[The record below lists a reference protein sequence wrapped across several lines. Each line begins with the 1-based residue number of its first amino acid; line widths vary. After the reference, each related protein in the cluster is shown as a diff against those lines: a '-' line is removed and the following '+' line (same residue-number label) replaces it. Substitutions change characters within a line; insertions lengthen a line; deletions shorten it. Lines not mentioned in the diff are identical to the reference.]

1 MRLVDAILRQG
12 HLSERTVVE
21 AILTGERPPH
31 LDRCDICAE
40 RALTISRSLDVVRS
54 AAHEAA
60 EAAFPAERLAAQH
73 AQIMRRL
80 EQVDEPTRVITFPGQ
95 ARHNNLDGRAST
107 RRRVAPAWVGV
118 GAAAG
123 LVIGAIGGQ
132 VSARFNQQTVVVQP
146 APPPAPAVSAPG
158 SPTTALATTNAS
170 LLELDTE
177 ALTAFMP
184 QVLEV
189 INDATPRMAQSRQ

>member
-12 HLSERTVVE
+12 HLSEGAIAE
-21 AILTGERPPH
+21 AILTGERPAH

-40 RALTISRSLDVVRS
+40 RALTLSRSLDVVRNVAND
-54 AAHEAA
+54 AAD
-60 EAAFPAERLAAQH
+60 AAFPAERLAAQH
-73 AQIMRRL
+73 AQILRRL
-80 EQVDEPTRVITFPGQ
+80 EQVDEPTRVIAFPSQ
-95 ARHNNLDGRAST
+95 ARPLADGRVST

-118 GAAAG
+118 GVAAG

-132 VSARFNQQTVVVQP
+132 LSARLERQTVVAQP
-146 APPPAPAVSAPG
+146 ASAPAPAAPA
-158 SPTTALATTNAS
+158 PINPATAVATTNAS

-177 ALTAFMP
+177 ALTAYMP

-189 INDATPRMAQSRQ
+189 INDATPRMARQ

>member
-12 HLSERTVVE
+12 HLSERTIVE
-21 AILTGERPPH
+21 AILTGERPAH

-40 RALTISRSLDVVRS
+40 RALTISRSLEAVRS
-54 AAHEAA
+54 AANDAA
-60 EAAFPAERLAAQH
+60 DAVFPAERLNAQH

-80 EQVDEPTRVITFPGQ
+80 EQVDEPTRVIAFPGQ
-95 ARHNNLDGRAST
+95 SRPLGIDGRVST

-123 LVIGAIGGQ
+123 LVIGVIGGQ
-132 VSARFNQQTVVVQP
+132 VSARLDRQTVVVQP
-146 APPPAPAVSAPG
+146 APPPAAPAPV
-158 SPTTALATTNAS
+158 SPTTAVATTNAS
-170 LLELDTE
+170 LLDLDTE

-184 QVLEV
+184 EMLEV
-189 INDATPRMAQSRQ
+189 INDATPRMVQARQ